1 MPSLDRS
8 SALRRTAQLMK
19 KPGQVQGREVT
30 TEGGRTGVT
39 GRGGNFQPLGA
50 AAQRRLQGG
59 VAQAAQSPKPAWQQ
73 LRDAGVA
80 GQGSAAANRTAAAAL
95 PGQPSVGGGRS
106 PATMTFPGEPMKDPA
121 SELANIDRAPGI
133 APGVRDGIAQMGG
146 PGQPYGGD
154 GVMNELPTEFTPPR
168 LGGFAPQGAS
178 PDLLA
183 AIRSARGSM
192 GAPAAGGGSPSLA
205 ARLAGVMPKPQEP
218 MGASPG
224 GEEPPPTGPMGSG
237 GFNFLRRRPGQLG
250 ASPEAR
256 GGSGYASGAGMG

>member
-59 VAQAAQSPKPAWQQ
+59 VAQAAQPPKPAWRQ

-80 GQGSAAANRTAAAAL
+80 GQGSAAANRAAAAAL
-95 PGQPSVGGGRS
+95 PGQPSVGGGRM
-106 PATMTFPGEPMKDPA
+106 PMTFPGEPMKDPA
-121 SELANIDRAPGI
+121 TVLAEIDRGPSI
-133 APGVRDGIAQMGG
+133 APGVRSGMDETAPGG
-146 PGQPYGGD
+146 APYGAD
-154 GVMNELPTEFTPPR
+154 AVMHELPAELTPPR

-218 MGASPG
+218 IGASP